1 MANRNLGNVRENNIG
16 YIEEK
21 IKVENLGKWM
31 NSSYEV
37 DEFGRTRLLN
47 NSLFNQQS
55 FSKHDDA
62 FGNQEATMRGN
73 EWAMNQAAKKKIP
86 RKKSRSNSKSLNK
99 RSG

>member
-73 EWAMNQAAKKKIP
+73 EEAMNQAAKKKIP
-86 RKKSRSNSKSLNK
+86 RKKSRSNSKSLKK